1 MNLNEF
7 LAENGD
13 REIVDIEALEKCLKP
28 KKPKTIYDI
37 KKGDPYFILT
47 LDGDIFKDEWY
58 DWRSEEDMRSMGF
71 VFLTEKEA
79 EIRKKMLM
87 IEEEL
92 IRLGGRREFKVG
104 KDNYNLGL
112 CATNKSIIYGTSS
125 TYMGYGVYFDTRE
138 QAKEAIEKIG
148 EQRIID
154 EYFKP
159 RMIFEEDQERHDI
172 SYQTAKEIFERE
184 WKKSKKIPVETW
196 DQEKD

>member
-1 MNLNEF
+1 MNLKDYIE
-7 LAENGD
+7 LNGE

-47 LDGDIFKDEWY
+47 LDGYIFKDEWY
-58 DWRSEEDMRSMGF
+58 DWRSEKAMRSMGF
-71 VFLTEKEA
+71 VFLTEEEA
-79 EIRKKMLM
+79 EKRKKMLM

-92 IRLGGRREFKVG
+92 IRLGGRREFKAG
-104 KDNYNLGL
+104 NDNYNLGL

-138 QAKEAIEKIG
+138 QAKEAVEKIG

-159 RMIFEEDQERHDI
+159 RIVEED
-172 SYQTAKEIFERE
+172 K
-184 WKKSKKIPVETW
+184 
-196 DQEKD
+196 